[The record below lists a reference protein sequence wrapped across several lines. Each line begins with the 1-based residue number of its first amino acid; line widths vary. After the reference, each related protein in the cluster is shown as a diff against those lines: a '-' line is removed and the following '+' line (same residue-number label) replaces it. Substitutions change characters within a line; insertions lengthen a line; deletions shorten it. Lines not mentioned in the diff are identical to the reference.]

1 MQPFNMTDFI
11 PSKTTLQDKFLL
23 DWLPNVIAIFLL
35 LLIIVG
41 FLTFFLGWQGVSF
54 FEAINPK
61 VGEQIKQELL
71 AEHRLKVLT
80 GLLTLLGGFV
90 GVAAYRRGYLN
101 YKLEQSKHD
110 HEKLKHAEMQQADIT
125 REQNKRFA
133 EANALLAHENID
145 LRAGAI
151 YALGDLM
158 NENPEKFARRVLQLL
173 CTYARIRSVKLK
185 AKFQTVMKEAREFEE
200 KNGPL
205 EEYFDDS
212 DFAFEHHIK
221 WNMINEGEVI
231 SLEDL
236 KATAIVLSNRTHCL
250 DLKLDL
256 EGVFWAFLDFKDVK
270 LVNMNLNNA
279 VLFGT
284 KWFNCTIEQIDLE
297 NTNFDYSVF
306 DGCTLNELDFFRA
319 DLLFSKLYTCNIS
332 NTRFNS
338 KHCVFQYGL
347 LDTVTFSSLPIIETK
362 VSPKMLNIQFMLC
375 GRPFSKQ
382 DKETLN
388 TIIPNFTVKD
398 LLKRAIEWDPSLVFP
413 DGNRYDYP
421 SSPKEDP
428 PPF

>member
-1 MQPFNMTDFI
+1 M
-11 PSKTTLQDKFLL
+11 
-23 DWLPNVIAIFLL
+23 
-35 LLIIVG
+35 
-41 FLTFFLGWQGVSF
+41 
-54 FEAINPK
+54 
-61 VGEQIKQELL
+61 
-71 AEHRLKVLT
+71 
-80 GLLTLLGGFV
+80 

-185 AKFQTVMKEAREFEE
+185 AKFQTAMKVAIKAEEAYSQEE
-200 KNGPL
+200 NI
-205 EEYFDDS
+205 DDW
-212 DFAFEHHIK
+212 DFSFKDEVK
-221 WNMINEGEVI
+221 DQMLNKGQVI

-236 KATAIVLSNRTHCL
+236 KATAIVLSNLTHCP

-284 KWFNCTIEQIDLE
+284 KWFNCTIEQIGLE
-297 NTNFDYSVF
+297 NTNFDHSVF
-306 DGCTLNELDFFRA
+306 DKCTLNNLNFFSASLEDAR
-319 DLLFSKLYTCNIS
+319 FYTCNIS
-332 NTRFNS
+332 NARFSSKNCIFLGGLLETVIFNS
-338 KHCVFQYGL
+338 LPSIATCV
-347 LDTVTFSSLPIIETK
+347 P
-362 VSPKMLNIQFMLC
+362 PKMLNIKLMLS
-375 GRPFSKQ
+375 RTPLSTQ
-382 DKETLN
+382 DLTKIN
-388 TIIPNFTVKD
+388 AIIPNFTAND
-398 LLKRAIEWDPSLVFP
+398 LLKIGVQWSKSTIFP
-413 DGNRYDYP
+413 DGKTYDYHQLLREA
-421 SSPKEDP
+421 S